1 MHLPSLSLTFLL
13 ATKVATYDNLL
24 HFGPTA
30 QVETRSINQIYKAA
44 LKEGGVVTAW
54 FGGDEKNQ
62 NDAVKNAFES
72 AFPGMKLNLTTD
84 LSKYLQ
90 G

>member
-1 MHLPSLSLTFLL
+1 MRLLLLCSTFLL
-13 ATKVATYDNLL
+13 AANAAAYDTLL
-24 HFGPTA
+24 HFGPTP
-30 QVETRSINQIYKAA
+30 QVETRSIDQICKAA

-72 AFPGMKLNLTTD
+72 AFPGMKLNQTVEFL
-84 LSKYLQ
+84 L
-90 G
+90 